1 MSASNQLAVYLPFV
15 LAILLVGVAILGS
28 RLGAAARTK
37 LQRFF
42 LMPLLALVLAG
53 SIWLAVVEHDYPRA
67 GILFLMIV
75 LTLPRLFPR
84 TATSAR
90 QEHAP

>member
-15 LAILLVGVAILGS
+15 LAILLVGAAIIGS
-28 RLGAAARTK
+28 RLGAAARSK

-42 LMPLLALVLAG
+42 LMPLMALVGAG
-53 SIWLAVVEHDYPRA
+53 ALWMAAVQHDYERA

-75 LTLPRLFPR
+75 LTLPRLFSRP
-84 TATSAR
+84 ASAR
-90 QEHAP
+90 QEHAQ